1 MLKLHSY
8 KKEEEEEEKVKI
20 TLKWEIRIS
29 SHLIIDVAVIW

>member
-8 KKEEEEEEKVKI
+8 KKEEEEEVKI

-29 SHLIIDVAVIW
+29 SHLIIDAAVTW